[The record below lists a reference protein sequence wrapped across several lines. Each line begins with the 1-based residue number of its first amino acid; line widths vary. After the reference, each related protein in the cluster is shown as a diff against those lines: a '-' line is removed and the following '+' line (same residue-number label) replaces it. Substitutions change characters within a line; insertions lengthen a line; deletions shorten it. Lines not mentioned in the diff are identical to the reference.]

1 MPTLYKTQSL
11 VFALATTLAYPAIA
25 QDDLFDASLEDLLAT
40 EVVGVSKTKQLISEA
55 PANVTVITAED
66 IARYGYQ
73 TVAEAISRLPGVA
86 ITRDNTYS
94 YGGVRGMTS
103 DAANY
108 NSRFLLMINGHRI
121 NDGLYDQALVGH
133 ESIIDIQAID
143 RIEFIKGPG
152 AIMYGGNALYGV
164 INILTRSGRQIDGT
178 ELRIA
183 AASSE
188 GYSVS
193 QISGGE
199 TDSGLQWTAQISHT
213 EESKHDESNLY
224 GDYSAR
230 GRHTKAMGQL
240 TGNNFSVIMLLA
252 EHQLRS
258 DQTWEFSAPSYLSMI
273 SVPETTQQLML
284 GGEYYWQLGNK
295 TQLTATANISRFH
308 DDFKVNSQE
317 FDSGESLSSHTRDIS
332 NSDWISGELRLNS
345 EAIEGQRWTA
355 GIEARRDRPLDSQY
369 DTTGSGYWYWD
380 EGLEDYTFDSS
391 EWSESGQL
399 QAARTSIGGY
409 FQGEITLMQNWQ
421 LIAGGRVDKFDY
433 FDAEFSPRLSLIW
446 TPTISST
453 IKLIYSEAFR
463 TPSAIEFGYG
473 AEANYFG
480 EKLTPEHMKSQ
491 ELIYEY
497 RQGALL
503 ASVAIYHNQLE
514 DGIGENIDAGYIN
527 TSTLMSQGIE
537 LAVNYR
543 HNSGLGGY
551 ANYSYQDTSNKD
563 DTRVMNSPEHLAKA
577 GIDGQFLDNRLTT
590 AIEWQ
595 YTSSREVDSSGYYDE
610 YDELQQYPIANAYH
624 LVNLYMTMRP
634 WSKGPELS
642 LKALNVMD
650 EDYGVSAYSFEFPGR
665 GRELWFGITQ
675 VW

>member
-1 MPTLYKTQSL
+1 MPTLYRTQSL
-11 VFALATTLAYPAIA
+11 VFALATTLAYPALA

-133 ESIIDIQAID
+133 ESIIDIHAID

-178 ELRIA
+178 ELRMA
-183 AASSE
+183 AASNE

-199 TDSGLQWTAQISHT
+199 TDSGLQWTAQVSHT

-240 TGNNFSVIMLLA
+240 NGDNFNITMMLA
-252 EHQLRS
+252 EHQLQNSEVWTYQGDYYVS
-258 DQTWEFSAPSYLSMI
+258 DI
-273 SVPETTQQLML
+273 PETTRQLML
-284 GGEYYWQLGNK
+284 GGEYIWKIGHKTHITALG
-295 TQLTATANISRFH
+295 NISRFH
-308 DDFKVNSQE
+308 DDFSRYD
-317 FDSGESLSSHTRDIS
+317 FGELWYRDVS
-332 NSDWISGELRLNS
+332 NSDWISGELRLGS
-345 EAIEGQRWTA
+345 EAIEGQRWTM
-355 GIEARRDRPLDSQY
+355 GIEWRRDLPLDNK
-369 DTTGSGYWYWD
+369 YWY
-380 EGLEDYTFDSS
+380 EPLENPTDVYFLDVD
-391 EWSESGQL
+391 
-399 QAARTSIGGY
+399 RTSVGGY
-409 FQGEITLMQNWQ
+409 IQGEFSLATDWMVV
-421 LIAGGRVDKFDY
+421 AGGRIDKIEY
-433 FDAEFSPRLSLIW
+433 FDAEFSPRLSVIW
-446 TPTISST
+446 TPTVSST
-453 IKLIYSEAFR
+453 LKLIHSEAFR

-503 ASVAIYHNQLE
+503 TSVAIYHNQLE

-527 TSTLMSQGIE
+527 TSTLTSQGIE
-537 LAVNYR
+537 LAFNYR

-551 ANYSYQDTSNKD
+551 ANYSYQDTSSKD
-563 DTRVMNSPEHLAKA
+563 NTPVMNSPENLIKV
-577 GIDGQFLDNRLTT
+577 GIDGSWFENRLTS
-590 AIEWQ
+590 ALEWQ
-595 YTSSREVDSSGYYDE
+595 YTSEREVASESPKAD
-610 YDELQQYPIANAYH
+610 AYH

-634 WSKGPELS
+634 WNKGPELS
-642 LKALNVMD
+642 FKAINVMD
-650 EDYGVSAYSFEFPGR
+650 DDYGVSAYSFEFPGR
-665 GRELWFGITQ
+665 SRELWFGITQ